1 MTGQNTSNPNNA
13 AAVTAR
19 QAGRASPQE
28 TRGAAEEV
36 AETLF
41 QKGTNVQPPGPGGI
55 RASGAPSERAFS
67 TGGIGVTRHRS
78 AQTHGRLV
86 FLANNLQ
93 QLL

>member
-19 QAGRASPQE
+19 QAGRVSPQE

-55 RASGAPSERAFS
+55 RASGAPFRE
-67 TGGIGVTRHRS
+67 GIQHWWLTRHRS

-86 FLANNLQ
+86 FLANNLR